1 MWYFYLLSGY
11 IDVRIK
17 TNYLEILDPE
27 ATLTTNMVQPAYRL
41 ILRQLELQ
49 CNPWQIKPLSGPINP
64 QETMERASVLS
75 LYHWPLPHSARV
87 LQGLVGGGGGSTCWR
102 QDVAGWSSWRQGPG
116 RGLIWA
122 GGGGGGG
129 GLSPADKPETMP
141 GSRPLASSHH
151 LHVGAIRAL
160 PGWAPAPVRLEAPLT
175 TGGEYQRADDDR
187 RWIRLYTTHQRHHHP
202 SFDNL
207 SKRLAWWRAGC
218 MEGIQ
223 GVNRHYSF
231 ASLSLK
237 AFSLKEPES
246 VLSQRLDRWTIG
258 TAYSASKYMYTICI
272 KEHPPCTLLF
282 WTVFNIKVTNQYDSF
297 IKP

>member
-1 MWYFYLLSGY
+1 
-11 IDVRIK
+11 
-17 TNYLEILDPE
+17 
-27 ATLTTNMVQPAYRL
+27 
-41 ILRQLELQ
+41 
-49 CNPWQIKPLSGPINP
+49 
-64 QETMERASVLS
+64 MERVSILP
-75 LYHWPLPHSARV
+75 LYHWLLPHSARV
-87 LQGLVGGGGGSTCWR
+87 LQGLVGGGGSTCWR
-102 QDVAGWSSWRQGPG
+102 QDVGGWSSWRQGPG

-122 GGGGGGG
+122 GGRGG

-218 MEGIQ
+218 MERIQ
-223 GVNRHYSF
+223 GVNLHYSF

-258 TAYSASKYMYTICI
+258 CWYRLQRIQIHVHHLYQRTSPLYPCNFYCLQHQSDQSVWLVYKTIIVLC
-272 KEHPPCTLLF
+272 HF
-282 WTVFNIKVTNQYDSF
+282 QHHFFYA
-297 IKP
+297 